1 MSVGEFEWWCVRSVL
16 TERFGEI
23 VLTKSHISIGRAHRI
38 TVQVT
43 PIAYMS
49 FQPLNQKTHKK
60 RRYTR

>member
-23 VLTKSHISIGRAHRI
+23 VTKSHISIERAHGI
-38 TVQVT
+38 TVKAT

-49 FQPLNQKTHKK
+49 FLPLNQKTHKK